1 MGRGYT
7 NEEIA
12 LIMGGNLLRLYQQIL
27 YEPYSD
33 ADNGWQPP
41 KARP

>member
-1 MGRGYT
+1 METVSEPPHLGEGLVGRGYT

-27 YEPYSD
+27 
-33 ADNGWQPP
+33 G
-41 KARP
+41 